1 MRNEPIKLRKN
12 IVLAE
17 RHTHK
22 TSLRGCTSKSNFPS
36 PLARTLTSLRFLL
49 NHLVI
54 GLLSGKKKGEKNESS
69 D

>member
-12 IVLAE
+12 IMLAE

-22 TSLRGCTSKSNFPS
+22 TSLWGCTSKSNFPS

-54 GLLSGKKKGEKNESS
+54 GLLSGKKREKNESN